1 MGDKFAGVPTFTQ
14 HTTVTERAAAAAEF
28 VRDYD
33 WTIPMHLDTLEND
46 VVTQLGAWPLRLFIV
61 QDGVLKFMAQ
71 PTHEDTYAVSDLRQ
85 ALEALLSA

>member
-46 VVTQLGAWPLRLFIV
+46 VVTQLGRWLGIVTAAAKDEKLRE
-61 QDGVLKFMAQ
+61 G
-71 PTHEDTYAVSDLRQ
+71 AVPGRDSLGKRQ
-85 ALEALLSA
+85 LQRKAS